1 MFFVYGTS
9 GQMFRG
15 TMEQLR
21 QVNGVG
27 TLARARRVAAIG
39 RDGRDTS
46 QEGGVSG
53 SSIKEEAARTA
64 TLTAYAQTRREP
76 IQRQPLTQVAQVMSH
91 EAITLA
97 DRSTAQEA
105 LALLA
110 ANGIGQAPVVNGSG
124 QLVGLISRAHL
135 LAPSQGATIETQA
148 GEWETRMAQ
157 NVTQL
162 MRTPVP
168 SVAAG
173 GDIRRV
179 ARVLLDTDLPGL
191 PVVDEHGRVI
201 GFVSRSDLLRAM
213 VNDPPLDLWV

>member
-27 TLARARRVAAIG
+27 TLARARRVVAIG
-39 RDGRDTS
+39 RDGQDTS
-46 QEGGVSG
+46 EEGTVYG
-53 SSIKEEAARTA
+53 SATKEESARTA
-64 TLTAYAQTRREP
+64 TLTAYAQTQRGP

-148 GEWETRMAQ
+148 REWETRMAK

-168 SVAAG
+168 SVAVG

>member
-1 MFFVYGTS
+1 
-9 GQMFRG
+9 
-15 TMEQLR
+15 
-21 QVNGVG
+21 
-27 TLARARRVAAIG
+27 
-39 RDGRDTS
+39 
-46 QEGGVSG
+46 
-53 SSIKEEAARTA
+53 
-64 TLTAYAQTRREP
+64 
-76 IQRQPLTQVAQVMSH
+76 MSH

-135 LAPSQGATIETQA
+135 LAPSQGATIETQVR
-148 GEWETRMAQ
+148 EWETRMAQ

-168 SVAAG
+168 SVAVG

>member
-1 MFFVYGTS
+1 
-9 GQMFRG
+9 
-15 TMEQLR
+15 
-21 QVNGVG
+21 
-27 TLARARRVAAIG
+27 
-39 RDGRDTS
+39 
-46 QEGGVSG
+46 
-53 SSIKEEAARTA
+53 
-64 TLTAYAQTRREP
+64 
-76 IQRQPLTQVAQVMSH
+76 
-91 EAITLA
+91 
-97 DRSTAQEA
+97 

-135 LAPSQGATIETQA
+135 LAPSQGATIETQVR
-148 GEWETRMAQ
+148 EWETRMAQ

-168 SVAAG
+168 SVAVR

>member
-27 TLARARRVAAIG
+27 TLARARRVVAIG

-46 QEGGVSG
+46 EEGSVSG
-53 SSIKEEAARTA
+53 PATKEESARTA
-64 TLTAYAQTRREP
+64 TLTAYAQTQRGP

-91 EAITLA
+91 EVITLA

-148 GEWETRMAQ
+148 REWETRMAQ

-168 SVAAG
+168 SVAVG